1 MERGMYNGNL
11 PPLAVF
17 PPTGSSQLGAT
28 IALQAGS
35 CAFGR
40 MVSKGHIN
48 SNPVSISKGK
58 PRSFLGWFSSKS
70 YF

>member
-1 MERGMYNGNL
+1 
-11 PPLAVF
+11 
-17 PPTGSSQLGAT
+17 
-28 IALQAGS
+28 
-35 CAFGR
+35 